1 VPLISGNTAR
11 APIVSVSLQG
21 ILYGFSVCMFG
32 MSVWVLAFQRR
43 DRKINAPML
52 IVACTLWILSTI
64 RMFIDIVLTTKAFVY
79 HISTP
84 TGPEEFLSDFSGSVS
99 LLDNTIYGL
108 QTLIGDAV
116 VIYRCYVV
124 WGRFDIIILPSMAWL
139 ASLGTI
145 IYILNSFAHGTIS
158 GNKILIFYATTLS
171 ANLTATS
178 LLAFRIWKADRAARK
193 NNSPHSS
200 LRPLL
205 IVIIESGALY
215 SVTLIMALVTVIH
228 FLPMEYVVNSIIPAV
243 ISITF
248 NMIFIRVG
256 LARNREDVQAGGK
269 SFPLSGIQFR
279 HTDIGAGSN
288 QVASTATME
297 NSSVNTKAIRRLGS
311 NLTNNISEF
320 TSTTKGEG
328 DSTV

>member
-1 VPLISGNTAR
+1 MALISGDTAR

-79 HISTP
+79 HNSTP
-84 TGPEEFLSDFSGSVS
+84 TGPEEFLSDFSGPFS

-124 WGRFDIIILPSMAWL
+124 WSRFDIIIMPSLAWL
-139 ASLGTI
+139 ASFGVI

-171 ANLTATS
+171 ANLSATA
-178 LLAFRIWKADRAARK
+178 LLAFRIWKADRDARK
-193 NNSPHSS
+193 KNSPYSS

-215 SVTLIMALVTVIH
+215 SMTLIMALVTVIH

-269 SFPLSGIQFR
+269 SFPLSSIQFR
-279 HTDIGAGSN
+279 QTDSGIGSE
-288 QVASTATME
+288 QVASNTTMA
-297 NSSVNTKAIRRLGS
+297 NSSLNAKSI
-311 NLTNNISEF
+311 
-320 TSTTKGEG
+320 
-328 DSTV
+328 